1 MRIDVRIQINSDKNI
16 AVDTQVIGFVE
27 TEINRVLTR
36 FIGKLTRVEVHLS
49 DVNSDKFGEF
59 DKRCLIEARPAGHR
73 PLAASDR
80 AATVE
85 QAIRSALGKL
95 RSSLQT
101 FFGRLGKAA
110 ASPVRKRAS
119 KQAVTTVP
127 DAPKAAKRS
136 SIATKKPVTKKVAG
150 TTRGPKKKAIYQ
162 ARRKGWPR
170 GPAR

>member
-1 MRIDVRIQINSDKNI
+1 LRIDVRIQINSDKNI
-16 AVDTQVIGFVE
+16 AVDAQVIGFVE
-27 TEINRVLTR
+27 TEVNRVLTR

-49 DVNSDKFGEF
+49 DVNSEKFGEF

-80 AATVE
+80 APTTE
-85 QAIRSALGKL
+85 QAVRSALGKL

-101 FFGRLGKAA
+101 FFGRLGKTPGA
-110 ASPVRKRAS
+110 PVEKRAS
-119 KQAVTTVP
+119 KRAVT
-127 DAPKAAKRS
+127 KAAKRP
-136 SIATKKPVTKKVAG
+136 ATKSAIKRATKKVAA
-150 TTRGPKKKAIYQ
+150 PKKKAIYQ

>member
-1 MRIDVRIQINSDKNI
+1 LRIDVRIQINSDKNI
-16 AVDTQVIGFVE
+16 VVDAQVTGFVE
-27 TEINRVLTR
+27 TEVNRVLTR

-49 DVNSDKFGEF
+49 DANSDKFGEF

-80 AATVE
+80 APTTE
-85 QAIRSALGKL
+85 QAVRSALGKL

-101 FFGRLGKAA
+101 FFGRLGKTPGTPGEKQ
-110 ASPVRKRAS
+110 ASKRAVTKATKKRAS
-119 KQAVTTVP
+119 KP
-127 DAPKAAKRS
+127 
-136 SIATKKPVTKKVAG
+136 ATNSATQRAIKKVAA
-150 TTRGPKKKAIYQ
+150 PKKKAIYQ

>member
-1 MRIDVRIQINSDKNI
+1 MRIQINSDKNI
-16 AVDTQVIGFVE
+16 AVDAQVIGFVE
-27 TEINRVLTR
+27 TEVNRVLTR

-80 AATVE
+80 APTTE
-85 QAIRSALGKL
+85 QAVRSALGKL

-101 FFGRLGKAA
+101 FFGRLGKTPGA
-110 ASPVRKRAS
+110 PVEKQVS
-119 KQAVTTVP
+119 KKAVT
-127 DAPKAAKRS
+127 K
-136 SIATKKPVTKKVAG
+136 ATKKRAPKSATKVASKRATQSTTKKVAA
-150 TTRGPKKKAIYQ
+150 PKKKAIYQ